1 MKDKFI
7 KKLKRSWLAIWIA
20 FAAAALSTVGVLAAY
35 TSVSSV
41 KRVVSTQKG
50 AGMLFSS
57 NYLTTDES
65 DLPRTITFS
74 SMETSPCVTVNV
86 CNYPQTM
93 IKHNDKDITY
103 TITVELVDSDG
114 NAVTGEETAKYSV
127 EFGGENKT
135 FEGNSKI
142 VFSSLVLTSDDFNKH
157 EFVLT
162 FDKSQLT
169 KSNIYMKVTAAPTD
183 QAELKTLSAKLGVIY
198 INDNTSATWTG
209 TFIDNAASPK
219 DLDGFNY
226 RLSGSGEGTVTLTW
240 NTNYVD
246 ISTWFK
252 NTYSLNVSTDVN
264 TKIATATMKVDS
276 AEKNQ
281 YDIQFYRTNG
291 INSAEQWSD
300 GNHTDITVN
309 GTGFVSMSFTQ
320 STAKEN

>member
-1 MKDKFI
+1 MKDRFI

-20 FAAAALSTVGVLAAY
+20 FAAAALSTIGVLAAY

-57 NYLTTDES
+57 NYLTIDEN
-65 DLPRTITFS
+65 DLPRMITFS

-103 TITVELVDSDG
+103 TMTVELVDSNG
-114 NAVTGEETAKYSV
+114 NAVTSADYSV
-127 EFGGENKT
+127 EYNGEKKT
-135 FEGNSKI
+135 FESNSKI
-142 VFSSLVLTSDDFNKH
+142 EFSLLKLMADDFNKH

-169 KSNIYMKVTAAPTD
+169 KSDIYMKVTATPTD
-183 QAELKTLSAKLGVIY
+183 QAELKPLSAKLGVIY

-209 TFIDNAASPK
+209 TFIDNATSPK

-246 ISTWFK
+246 ISPWFK
-252 NTYSLNVSTDVN
+252 NTYDLTISKDSSG
-264 TKIATATMKVDS
+264 IATATLKVNS

-291 INSAEQWSD
+291 INSSEQWFD
-300 GNHTDITVN
+300 NNHTNITVN
-309 GTGFVSMSFTQ
+309 DTGFVSMSFTQ
-320 STAKEN
+320 SAATEN

>member
-1 MKDKFI
+1 MKDRFI

-20 FAAAALSTVGVLAAY
+20 FAAAALSTIGVLAAY

-57 NYLTTDES
+57 NYLTIDEN
-65 DLPRTITFS
+65 DLPRMITFS

-103 TITVELVDSDG
+103 TMTVELVDSSG
-114 NAVTGEETAKYSV
+114 NAVTSADYSV
-127 EFGGENKT
+127 EYGGEKKT
-135 FEGNSKI
+135 FESNSKI
-142 VFSSLVLTSDDFNKH
+142 EFSPLKLTADDFNKH
-157 EFVLT
+157 EFTLT

-169 KSNIYMKVTAAPTD
+169 KSDIYMKVTATPTD
-183 QAELKTLSAKLGVIY
+183 QAELKPLSAKLGVIY

-209 TFIDNAASPK
+209 TFIDNATSPK

-246 ISTWFK
+246 ISPWFK
-252 NTYSLNVSTDVN
+252 NTYDLTISKDSSG
-264 TKIATATMKVDS
+264 IATATLKVNS

-291 INSAEQWSD
+291 VNSAEQWSD
-300 GNHTDITVN
+300 GNHTDITVT

-320 STAKEN
+320 STATEN

>member
-1 MKDKFI
+1 MKDRFI

-20 FAAAALSTVGVLAAY
+20 FAAAALSTIGVLAAY

-57 NYLTTDES
+57 NYLTIDEN
-65 DLPRTITFS
+65 DLPRMITFS

-103 TITVELVDSDG
+103 TMTVELVDSSG
-114 NAVTGEETAKYSV
+114 NAVTSADYSV
-127 EFGGENKT
+127 EYGGEKKT
-135 FEGNSKI
+135 FESNSKI
-142 VFSSLVLTSDDFNKH
+142 EFSPLKLTADDFNKH
-157 EFVLT
+157 EFTLT

-169 KSNIYMKVTAAPTD
+169 KSDIYMKVTATPTD
-183 QAELKTLSAKLGVIY
+183 QAELKPLSAKLGVIY

-209 TFIDNAASPK
+209 TFIDNATSPK

-246 ISTWFK
+246 ISPWFK

-291 INSAEQWSD
+291 INGAEQWSD
-300 GNHTDITVN
+300 GNHTDITVT

-320 STAKEN
+320 STASGN

>member
-1 MKDKFI
+1 MKDRFI

-20 FAAAALSTVGVLAAY
+20 FAAAALSTIGVLAAY

-57 NYLTTDES
+57 NYLTIDEN
-65 DLPRTITFS
+65 DLPRMITFS

-103 TITVELVDSDG
+103 TMTVELVDSGG
-114 NAVTGEETAKYSV
+114 NAVTSADYSV
-127 EFGGENKT
+127 EYNGEKKT
-135 FEGNSKI
+135 FESNSKI
-142 VFSSLVLTSDDFNKH
+142 EFSPLKLTSDNFNKH

-169 KSNIYMKVTAAPTD
+169 KSDIYMKVTATPTN
-183 QAELKTLSAKLGVIY
+183 QAELKPLSAKLGVIF

-209 TFIDNAASPK
+209 TFIDNATSPK

-246 ISTWFK
+246 ISPWFK
-252 NTYSLNVSTDVN
+252 NTYKLTISKDSSG
-264 TKIATATMKVDS
+264 IATATLKVNS

-291 INSAEQWSD
+291 INANEVWSD
-300 GNHTDITVN
+300 NGAHIKVGTDDY
-309 GTGFVSMSFTQ
+309 VSMTFTQ
-320 STAKEN
+320 SATTDN

>member
-1 MKDKFI
+1 MKDRFI

-20 FAAAALSTVGVLAAY
+20 FAAAALSTIGVLAAY

-57 NYLTTDES
+57 NYLTIDEN
-65 DLPRTITFS
+65 DLPRMITFS
-74 SMETSPCVTVNV
+74 SMENSPCVTVNV

-103 TITVELVDSDG
+103 TMTVELVDSNG
-114 NAVTGEETAKYSV
+114 NAVTSADYSV
-127 EFGGENKT
+127 EYNGEKKT
-135 FEGNSKI
+135 FESNSKI
-142 VFSSLVLTSDDFNKH
+142 EFSLLKLMADDFNKH

-169 KSNIYMKVTAAPTD
+169 KSDIYMKVTATPTN
-183 QAELKTLSAKLGVIY
+183 QAELKPLSAKLGVIY

-209 TFIDNAASPK
+209 TFIDNATSPK

-246 ISTWFK
+246 ISPWFK
-252 NTYSLNVSTDVN
+252 NTYKLTISKDSSG
-264 TKIATATMKVDS
+264 IATATLKVNS

-291 INSAEQWSD
+291 INANEVWSD
-300 GNHTDITVN
+300 NGAHIKVGTDDY
-309 GTGFVSMSFTQ
+309 VSMTFTQ
-320 STAKEN
+320 SATTEN

>member
-20 FAAAALSTVGVLAAY
+20 FAAAALSTIGVLAAY

-57 NYLTTDES
+57 NYLTTDE
-65 DLPRTITFS
+65 DFLRMVTFS
-74 SMETSPCVTVNV
+74 SSDADPRVIVNV

-103 TITVELVDSDG
+103 TMTVELVDSNG
-114 NAVTGEETAKYSV
+114 NAVTGEEAAKYSV
-127 EFGGENKT
+127 EYNGEKKT
-135 FEGNSKI
+135 FENNSKI
-142 VFSSLVLTSDDFNKH
+142 EFLLLKLMADDFNKH

-169 KSNIYMKVTAAPTD
+169 KSDIYMKVTATPTD
-183 QAELKTLSAKLGVIY
+183 QAELKPLSAKLGVIY

-209 TFIDNAASPK
+209 TFIDNATSPK

-246 ISTWFK
+246 ISPWFK
-252 NTYSLNVSTDVN
+252 NTYKLTISKDSSG
-264 TKIATATMKVDS
+264 IATATLKVNS

-300 GNHTDITVN
+300 GNHTNITVT
-309 GTGFVSMSFTQ
+309 GTEFVSMSFTQ
-320 STAKEN
+320 STATEN

>member
-1 MKDKFI
+1 MKDRFI

-20 FAAAALSTVGVLAAY
+20 FAAAALSTIGVLAAY

-57 NYLTTDES
+57 NYLTIDEN
-65 DLPRTITFS
+65 DLPRMITFS

-103 TITVELVDSDG
+103 TMTVELVNSGG
-114 NAVTGEETAKYSV
+114 NAVTSADYSV
-127 EFGGENKT
+127 EYGGEKKT
-135 FEGNSKI
+135 FESNSKI
-142 VFSSLVLTSDDFNKH
+142 EFSPLKLTADDFNKH

-169 KSNIYMKVTAAPTD
+169 KSDIYMIVTATPTD
-183 QAELKTLSAKLGVIY
+183 QGELKPLSAKLGVIY

-209 TFIDNAASPK
+209 TFIDNATSPK

-246 ISTWFK
+246 ISPWFK
-252 NTYSLNVSTDVN
+252 NTYKLTISKDSSG
-264 TKIATATMKVDS
+264 IATATLKVNS

-291 INSAEQWSD
+291 INANEVWSD
-300 GNHTDITVN
+300 NGAHIKVGTDDY
-309 GTGFVSMSFTQ
+309 VSMTFTQ
-320 STAKEN
+320 SAATEN

>member
-1 MKDKFI
+1 MKDRFI

-20 FAAAALSTVGVLAAY
+20 FAAAALSTIGVLAAY

-57 NYLTTDES
+57 NYLTIDEN
-65 DLPRTITFS
+65 DLPRMITFS

-103 TITVELVDSDG
+103 TMTVELVDSGG
-114 NAVTGEETAKYSV
+114 NAVTSADYSV
-127 EFGGENKT
+127 EYNGEKKT
-135 FEGNSKI
+135 FESNSKI
-142 VFSSLVLTSDDFNKH
+142 EFSPLKLTADDFNKH
-157 EFVLT
+157 EFTLT

-169 KSNIYMKVTAAPTD
+169 KSDIYMKVTATPTD
-183 QAELKTLSAKLGVIY
+183 QAELKSLSAKLGVIY

-209 TFIDNAASPK
+209 TFIDNATSPK

-246 ISTWFK
+246 ISPWFK
-252 NTYSLNVSTDVN
+252 NTYKLTISKDSSG
-264 TKIATATMKVDS
+264 IATATLKVNS

-291 INSAEQWSD
+291 INANEVWSD
-300 GNHTDITVN
+300 NGAHIKVGTDDY
-309 GTGFVSMSFTQ
+309 VSMSFTQ
-320 STAKEN
+320 SATTEN

>member
-1 MKDKFI
+1 MAKRIFERF
-7 KKLKRSWLAIWIA
+7 KKLNKKKKIQLVTAAVLTMALLVALPLYAWFTHTRSIA
-20 FAAAALSTVGVLAAY
+20 MTTQINAPTQLYITAGNKE
-35 TSVSSV
+35 SVSNLEMGNIDV
-41 KRVVSTQKG
+41 
-50 AGMLFSS
+50 
-57 NYLTTDES
+57 ES
-65 DLPRTITFS
+65 GT
-74 SMETSPCVTVNV
+74 
-86 CNYPQTM
+86 Y
-93 IKHNDKDITY
+93 KDITY
-103 TITVELVDSDG
+103 TLTVTLVDSNG

-127 EFGGENKT
+127 EYNGEKKT
-135 FEGNSKI
+135 FGSNSKI
-142 VFSSLVLTSDDFNKH
+142 EFSLLKLMADDFNKH

-169 KSNIYMKVTAAPTD
+169 RSDIYMRVTATPIN
-183 QAELKTLSAKLGVIY
+183 QAELKPLSAKLGVIY

-209 TFIDNAASPK
+209 TFIDNATSPK

-246 ISTWFK
+246 ISPWFK
-252 NTYSLNVSTDVN
+252 NTYVLTILKDSSG
-264 TKIATATMKVDS
+264 IATATLKVNS

-300 GNHTDITVN
+300 GNHTNITVT

-320 STAKEN
+320 STATEN

>member
-1 MKDKFI
+1 MKDRFI

-20 FAAAALSTVGVLAAY
+20 FAAAALSTIGVLAAY

-57 NYLTTDES
+57 NYLTIDEN
-65 DLPRTITFS
+65 DLPRMITFS

-103 TITVELVDSDG
+103 TMTVELVDSNG
-114 NAVTGEETAKYSV
+114 NAVTSADYSV
-127 EFGGENKT
+127 EYGGEKKT
-135 FEGNSKI
+135 FESNSKI
-142 VFSSLVLTSDDFNKH
+142 EFSPLKLTADDFNKH

-169 KSNIYMKVTAAPTD
+169 KSDIYMKVTATPTD
-183 QAELKTLSAKLGVIY
+183 QAELKPLSAKLGVIY

-209 TFIDNAASPK
+209 TFIDNATSPK

-246 ISTWFK
+246 ISPWFK
-252 NTYSLNVSTDVN
+252 NTYDLTISKDSSG
-264 TKIATATMKVDS
+264 IATATLKVNS

-291 INSAEQWSD
+291 INANEVWSD
-300 GNHTDITVN
+300 NGAHIKVGTDDY
-309 GTGFVSMSFTQ
+309 VSMTFTQ
-320 STAKEN
+320 SATSEN

>member
-1 MKDKFI
+1 MKDRFI

-20 FAAAALSTVGVLAAY
+20 FAAAALSTIGVMAAY

-57 NYLTTDES
+57 NYLTIDEN
-65 DLPRTITFS
+65 DLPRMITFS

-103 TITVELVDSDG
+103 TMTVELVDSGG
-114 NAVTGEETAKYSV
+114 NAVTNADYSV
-127 EFGGENKT
+127 EYNGEKKT
-135 FEGNSKI
+135 FEKNSKI
-142 VFSSLVLTSDDFNKH
+142 EFSPLKLTADDFNKH

-169 KSNIYMKVTAAPTD
+169 KSDIYMKVTATPTD
-183 QAELKTLSAKLGVIY
+183 QAELKPLSAKLGIIY

-209 TFIDNAASPK
+209 TFIDNATSPK

-246 ISTWFK
+246 ISPWFK
-252 NTYSLNVSTDVN
+252 NTYKLTISKDSSG
-264 TKIATATMKVDS
+264 IATATLKVNS

-291 INSAEQWSD
+291 INANEVWSD
-300 GNHTDITVN
+300 NGAHIKVGTDDY
-309 GTGFVSMSFTQ
+309 VSMTFTQ
-320 STAKEN
+320 SATSEN

>member
-1 MKDKFI
+1 MKDRFI

-20 FAAAALSTVGVLAAY
+20 FAAAALSTIGVLAAY

-57 NYLTTDES
+57 NYLTIDEN
-65 DLPRTITFS
+65 DLPRMITFS

-103 TITVELVDSDG
+103 TLTVELVDSNG
-114 NAVTGEETAKYSV
+114 NAVTSADYSV
-127 EFGGENKT
+127 EYNGEKKT
-135 FEGNSKI
+135 FESNSKI
-142 VFSSLVLTSDDFNKH
+142 EFSPLKLTADDFNKH
-157 EFVLT
+157 EFTLT

-169 KSNIYMKVTAAPTD
+169 KSDIYMKVTATPTD
-183 QAELKTLSAKLGVIY
+183 QAELKPLSAKLGVIY

-209 TFIDNAASPK
+209 TFIDNATSPK

-246 ISTWFK
+246 ISPWFK
-252 NTYSLNVSTDVN
+252 NTYKLTISKDSSG
-264 TKIATATMKVDS
+264 IATATLKVNS

-291 INSAEQWSD
+291 INANEVWSD
-300 GNHTDITVN
+300 NGAHIKVGTDDY
-309 GTGFVSMSFTQ
+309 VSMTFTQ
-320 STAKEN
+320 SAATEN

>member
-20 FAAAALSTVGVLAAY
+20 FAAAALSTIGVLAAY

-74 SMETSPCVTVNV
+74 SME
-86 CNYPQTM
+86 NYPQTM

-114 NAVTGEETAKYSV
+114 NAVAGEETAKYSV
-127 EFGGENKT
+127 EYGGENKT

-142 VFSSLVLTSDDFNKH
+142 VFSSLVLKSDDFNKH

-169 KSNIYMKVTAAPTD
+169 KSDIYMKVTAAPTD
-183 QAELKTLSAKLGVIY
+183 QAELKPLSAKLGVIY

-240 NTNYVD
+240 NTKYVD

-291 INSAEQWSD
+291 INGAEQWSD
-300 GNHTDITVN
+300 HNHTDITVN

-320 STAKEN
+320 STATEN

>member
-1 MKDKFI
+1 MKDRFI

-20 FAAAALSTVGVLAAY
+20 FAAAALSTIGVLAAY

-57 NYLTTDES
+57 NYLTIDEN
-65 DLPRTITFS
+65 DLPRMITFS

-103 TITVELVDSDG
+103 TMTVELVDSGG
-114 NAVTGEETAKYSV
+114 NAVTSADYSV
-127 EFGGENKT
+127 EYNGEKKT
-135 FEGNSKI
+135 FESNSKI
-142 VFSSLVLTSDDFNKH
+142 EFSPLKLTSDNFNKH

-169 KSNIYMKVTAAPTD
+169 KSDIYMKVTATPTN
-183 QAELKTLSAKLGVIY
+183 QAELKPLSAKLGVIF

-209 TFIDNAASPK
+209 TFIDNATSPK

-246 ISTWFK
+246 ISPWFK
-252 NTYSLNVSTDVN
+252 NTYKLTISKDSSG
-264 TKIATATMKVDS
+264 IATATLKVNS

-291 INSAEQWSD
+291 INANEVWSD
-300 GNHTDITVN
+300 NGAHIKVGTDDY
-309 GTGFVSMSFTQ
+309 VSMTFTQ
-320 STAKEN
+320 SATSEN

>member
-1 MKDKFI
+1 MKDRFI

-20 FAAAALSTVGVLAAY
+20 FAAAALSTIGVLAAY

-57 NYLTTDES
+57 NYLTIDEN
-65 DLPRTITFS
+65 DLPRMITFS

-103 TITVELVDSDG
+103 TLTVELVDSSG
-114 NAVTGEETAKYSV
+114 NAVTSADYSV
-127 EFGGENKT
+127 EYNGEKKT
-135 FEGNSKI
+135 FENNSKI
-142 VFSSLVLTSDDFNKH
+142 EFSLLKLMADDFNKH

-169 KSNIYMKVTAAPTD
+169 KSDIYMKVTATPTN
-183 QAELKTLSAKLGVIY
+183 QAELKPLSAKLGVIY

-209 TFIDNAASPK
+209 TFIDNATSPK

-246 ISTWFK
+246 ISPWFK
-252 NTYSLNVSTDVN
+252 NTYKLTISKDSSG
-264 TKIATATMKVDS
+264 IATATLKVNS

-291 INSAEQWSD
+291 INANEVWSD
-300 GNHTDITVN
+300 NGAHIKVGTDDY
-309 GTGFVSMSFTQ
+309 VSMTFTQ
-320 STAKEN
+320 SATSEN

>member
-1 MKDKFI
+1 MKDRFI

-20 FAAAALSTVGVLAAY
+20 FAAAALSTIGVLAAY

-57 NYLTTDES
+57 NYLTIDEN
-65 DLPRTITFS
+65 DLPRMITFS
-74 SMETSPCVTVNV
+74 SMENSPCVTVNV

-103 TITVELVDSDG
+103 TITVELVDSGG
-114 NAVTGEETAKYSV
+114 NAVTSADYSV
-127 EFGGENKT
+127 EYNGEKKT
-135 FEGNSKI
+135 FESNSKI
-142 VFSSLVLTSDDFNKH
+142 EFSPLKLTADDFNKH

-169 KSNIYMKVTAAPTD
+169 KSDIYMKVTATPTD
-183 QAELKTLSAKLGVIY
+183 QAELKPLSAKLGVIF

-209 TFIDNAASPK
+209 TFIDNATSPK

-246 ISTWFK
+246 ISPWFK
-252 NTYSLNVSTDVN
+252 NTYKLTISKDSSG
-264 TKIATATMKVDS
+264 IATATLKVNS

-291 INSAEQWSD
+291 INSSEQWSD
-300 GNHTDITVN
+300 DNHTNITVN
-309 GTGFVSMSFTQ
+309 DTGFVSMSFTQ
-320 STAKEN
+320 SATSEN

>member
-1 MKDKFI
+1 MKDRFI

-20 FAAAALSTVGVLAAY
+20 FAAAALSTIGVLAAY

-57 NYLTTDES
+57 NYLTIDEN
-65 DLPRTITFS
+65 DLPRMITFS
-74 SMETSPCVTVNV
+74 SMENSPCVTVNV

-103 TITVELVDSDG
+103 TLTVELVDSNG
-114 NAVTGEETAKYSV
+114 NAVTSADYSV
-127 EFGGENKT
+127 EYGGEKKT
-135 FEGNSKI
+135 FESNSKI
-142 VFSSLVLTSDDFNKH
+142 EFSPLKLTADDFNKH
-157 EFVLT
+157 EFTLT

-169 KSNIYMKVTAAPTD
+169 KSDIYMKVTATPTD

-209 TFIDNAASPK
+209 TFIDNATSPK

-246 ISTWFK
+246 ISPWFK
-252 NTYSLNVSTDVN
+252 NTYKLTISKDSSG
-264 TKIATATMKVDS
+264 IATATLKVNS

-291 INSAEQWSD
+291 INANEVWSD
-300 GNHTDITVN
+300 NGAHIKVGTDDY
-309 GTGFVSMSFTQ
+309 VSMTFTQ
-320 STAKEN
+320 SATTEN

>member
-7 KKLKRSWLAIWIA
+7 KKLKRSWLALWIA
-20 FAAAALSTVGVLAAY
+20 FAAAALSTIGVLAAY

-57 NYLTTDES
+57 NYLTIDEN
-65 DLPRTITFS
+65 DLPRMITFS
-74 SMETSPCVTVNV
+74 SMENSPCVTVNV

-103 TITVELVDSDG
+103 TMTVELVDSGG
-114 NAVTGEETAKYSV
+114 NAVTSADYSV
-127 EFGGENKT
+127 EYNGEKKT
-135 FEGNSKI
+135 FESNSKI
-142 VFSSLVLTSDDFNKH
+142 EFSPLKLTADDFNKH

-169 KSNIYMKVTAAPTD
+169 RSDIYMRVTATPTD
-183 QAELKTLSAKLGVIY
+183 QAELKPLSAKLGVIY

-209 TFIDNAASPK
+209 TFIDNATSPK

-226 RLSGSGEGTVTLTW
+226 RLSGSGEGTVTLIW

-246 ISTWFK
+246 ISPWFK

-264 TKIATATMKVDS
+264 TKIATATMKVNS

-300 GNHTDITVN
+300 GNHTDITVT

-320 STAKEN
+320 STATEN

>member
-57 NYLTTDES
+57 NYLTTDGN

-74 SMETSPCVTVNV
+74 SMENSPCVTVNV

-114 NAVTGEETAKYSV
+114 NAVTGEEAAKYSV
-127 EFGGENKT
+127 EFGGENKA

-142 VFSSLVLTSDDFNKH
+142 VFSSLVLKSDDFNKH

-169 KSNIYMKVTAAPTD
+169 KSNIYMKVTATPTD

-252 NTYSLNVSTDVN
+252 TL
-264 TKIATATMKVDS
+264 TA
-276 AEKNQ
+276 
-281 YDIQFYRTNG
+281 
-291 INSAEQWSD
+291 
-300 GNHTDITVN
+300 
-309 GTGFVSMSFTQ
+309 
-320 STAKEN
+320 

>member
-1 MKDKFI
+1 MKDQFI
-7 KKLKRSWLAIWIA
+7 KKLKRSWLALWIA
-20 FAAAALSTVGVLAAY
+20 FAAAALSTIGVLAAY

-57 NYLTTDES
+57 NYLTTDEN

-74 SMETSPCVTVNV
+74 SMENSPCVTVNV
-86 CNYPQTM
+86 CNYPQTL

-103 TITVELVDSDG
+103 TLTVELMDSNG
-114 NAVTGEETAKYSV
+114 NAVTGEEAAKYSV
-127 EFGGENKT
+127 EYNGEKKT
-135 FEGNSKI
+135 FGSNSKI
-142 VFSSLVLTSDDFNKH
+142 EFSLLKLMADDFNKH

-169 KSNIYMKVTAAPTD
+169 NSDIYMRVTATPTN
-183 QAELKTLSAKLGVIY
+183 QAELKPLSAKLGVIY

-209 TFIDNAASPK
+209 TFIDNATSPK

-246 ISTWFK
+246 ISPWFK
-252 NTYSLNVSTDVN
+252 NTYDLTISKDSSG
-264 TKIATATMKVDS
+264 IATATLKVNS

-300 GNHTDITVN
+300 GNHTNITVT

-320 STAKEN
+320 STATEN